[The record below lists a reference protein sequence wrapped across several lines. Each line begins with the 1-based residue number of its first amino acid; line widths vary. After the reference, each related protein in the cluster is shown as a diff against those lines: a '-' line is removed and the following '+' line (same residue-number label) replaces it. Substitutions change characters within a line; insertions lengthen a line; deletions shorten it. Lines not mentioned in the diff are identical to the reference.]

1 MSEST
6 SSVERVARIDCDPRF
21 QRGEDAIKAVQVEN
35 RDTTARDG
43 LEDQYVRP
51 GVGASTNDNADNDTN
66 DNDNAD
72 NENAANTHMQ
82 HTSDSANYFLQKEDR
97 ILNTNSEWLNNISIP
112 LEPTHSS
119 HPSSPAA
126 TSPAI
131 SKLIHSINNP
141 FPYGIVNSNTVGIS
155 SSTNSNY
162 RTTNSPFSK
171 TVSHTAQTPTTTDI
185 ILDQPHVSFSQQYHQ
200 KPPNKI
206 FICHFPGCQKTF
218 SRKLNFVSHYQST
231 HEHQKPFQC
240 ETCHKEFARH
250 SDRRRHEK
258 SQHSQSKDYIC
269 AGIAENGMHWGCG
282 RKFKRKDGLTAHWK
296 SIRARKKC
304 FANIPNSNP
313 LPK

>member
-1 MSEST
+1 MKYIRIRDSYFDNLQDSVQF
-6 SSVERVARIDCDPRF
+6 SSFLLNFIVL
-21 QRGEDAIKAVQVEN
+21 
-35 RDTTARDG
+35 TTH
-43 LEDQYVRP
+43 
-51 GVGASTNDNADNDTN
+51 
-66 DNDNAD
+66 
-72 NENAANTHMQ
+72 THMQ